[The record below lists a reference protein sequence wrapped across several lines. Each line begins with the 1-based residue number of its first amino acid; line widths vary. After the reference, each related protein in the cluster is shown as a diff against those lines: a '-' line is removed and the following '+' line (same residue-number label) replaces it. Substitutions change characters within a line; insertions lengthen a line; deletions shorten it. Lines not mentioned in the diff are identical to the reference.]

1 MPYLGVS
8 RGTFS
13 IFWGKNVINEEKEK
27 SANVCKFQFWQYCQN
42 FLNPLYTFQG
52 RNIFTVFMEEIFIM
66 NSKGH
71 NTKWDQ

>member
-1 MPYLGVS
+1 MFANPILAILPELPKSV
-8 RGTFS
+8 TF
-13 IFWGKNVINEEKEK
+13 
-27 SANVCKFQFWQYCQN
+27 
-42 FLNPLYTFQG
+42 PG